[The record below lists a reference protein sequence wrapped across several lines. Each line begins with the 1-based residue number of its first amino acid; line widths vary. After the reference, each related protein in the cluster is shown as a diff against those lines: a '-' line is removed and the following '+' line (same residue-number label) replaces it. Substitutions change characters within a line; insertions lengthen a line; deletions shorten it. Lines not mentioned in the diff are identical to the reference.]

1 MKTNLHK
8 ELTRWGLIVLLASI
22 AVTFTQCMPQQTKS
36 PIAEDEY
43 HSDLQ
48 EELPS
53 EPLTIEEAR
62 PDIIEEAPDVSV
74 KDYERVLHTM
84 SALTGVPVA
93 GTVLNEYNSRLRAQL
108 PANSRLETLSET
120 NILGMTKLAS
130 EFCQEL
136 IENGTRRAA
145 VWPAADFNF
154 GLNSSVFWA
163 RDSAT
168 RRNFITRLLNQFW
181 GQGVLTEIEY
191 TEGRQVID
199 TLVSE
204 MLESPVD
211 PVLPNNSTTTRNI
224 AKAACTVA
232 LSSMH
237 VYLQ

>member
-22 AVTFTQCMPQQTKS
+22 AVAFTQCMPQQTKS

-93 GTVLNEYNSRLRAQL
+93 GNVLNEYNSRLKAQL
-108 PANSRLETLSET
+108 PANARLETLSET

-136 IENGTRRAA
+136 LESGTRRAA
-145 VWPAADFNF
+145 IWPTADFNF
-154 GLNSSVFWA
+154 GDRSNDFWA
-163 RDSAT
+163 PTAVT
-168 RRNFITRLLNQFW
+168 RRNFIARMLQQFW

-191 TEGRQVID
+191 EEGRQAID
-199 TLVSE
+199 ALVSE
-204 MLESPVD
+204 MLD
-211 PVLPNNSTTTRNI
+211 PAVLPALPNDGNTTRNI